1 MTSVTEE
8 ERCYFDQ
15 MPAMFPVYVQL
26 KERLE
31 QRYENIRVKVTKTQ
45 ISFSNRY
52 IFTVVSLPWRRHKG
66 WPEKYLLVSFGLDY
80 EKGSPRIIQA
90 VEAGRRRWTHH
101 VLVEDKD
108 GIDEELMQWIDE
120 AYRFS
125 LFK

>member
-8 ERCYFDQ
+8 ERRYFDQ

-66 WPEKYLLVSFGLDY
+66 WPEFVRAGL
-80 EKGSPRIIQA
+80 
-90 VEAGRRRWTHH
+90 
-101 VLVEDKD
+101 
-108 GIDEELMQWIDE
+108 
-120 AYRFS
+120 
-125 LFK
+125 

>member
-8 ERCYFDQ
+8 ERRYFDQ

-26 KERLE
+26 KE
-31 QRYENIRVKVTKTQ
+31 RVKVTKTQ

-80 EKGSPRIIQA
+80 KKDSPRIIQA

-101 VLVEDKD
+101 VLVEGKD

>member
-8 ERCYFDQ
+8 ERRYFDQ

-66 WPEKYLLVSFGLDY
+66 WPEKYLLVLFGLDY
-80 EKGSPRIIQA
+80 KKDSPRIIQA

-101 VLVEDKD
+101 VLVEGKD

>member
-8 ERCYFDQ
+8 ERRYFDQ

-80 EKGSPRIIQA
+80 KRIRRELFRQWRRAAGAGHTMCWWRAKTGSMRN
-90 VEAGRRRWTHH
+90 
-101 VLVEDKD
+101 
-108 GIDEELMQWIDE
+108 
-120 AYRFS
+120 
-125 LFK
+125 

>member
-8 ERCYFDQ
+8 ERRYFDQ

-80 EKGSPRIIQA
+80 KKDSPRIIQA

-101 VLVEDKD
+101 VLVEGKD
-108 GIDEELMQWIDE
+108 WIDEELMQWIDE

>member
-8 ERCYFDQ
+8 ERRYFDQ

-80 EKGSPRIIQA
+80 EKDSPRIIQA

-101 VLVEDKD
+101 VLAEGKD
-108 GIDEELMQWIDE
+108 GINEELMQWIDE

>member
-8 ERCYFDQ
+8 ERRYFDQ

-52 IFTVVSLPWRRHKG
+52 IFTVVSLPWRRQKRLARKISAG
-66 WPEKYLLVSFGLDY
+66 FVRAGL
-80 EKGSPRIIQA
+80 
-90 VEAGRRRWTHH
+90 
-101 VLVEDKD
+101 
-108 GIDEELMQWIDE
+108 
-120 AYRFS
+120 
-125 LFK
+125 